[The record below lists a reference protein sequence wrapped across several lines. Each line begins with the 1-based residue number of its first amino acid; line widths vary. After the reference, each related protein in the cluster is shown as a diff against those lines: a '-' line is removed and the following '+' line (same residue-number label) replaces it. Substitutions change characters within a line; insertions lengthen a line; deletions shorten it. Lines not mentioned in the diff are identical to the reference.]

1 MYEGYIYIA
10 YFENDSVETAWK
22 RAAFYGSY
30 SVHSE
35 LESLLKA
42 ALRLPCPDL
51 IGVCSVKCPRPIK
64 GVEYIRVG
72 DIYDVSYLGRPNE
85 IEV

>member
-10 YFENDSVETAWK
+10 YFENDSVETAWE
-22 RAAFYGSY
+22 RAASFGGY

-35 LESLLKA
+35 LDRLLKA
-42 ALRLPCPDL
+42 ARRLPCSDL
-51 IGVCSVKCPRPIK
+51 IGVCSVKCSRPIRD
-64 GVEYIRVG
+64 VEYVRVG
-72 DIYDVSYLGRPNE
+72 DIYDISYLGHPNE